1 MSLVLLALHL
11 VLILLLKS
19 MYQIPSLSTIPSGR
33 FWIVGDLLWDG
44 GWPSCG
50 WLWVKSRCQISSLVQ
65 YLLVDF
71 GRWVTILGMVS
82 DHPWVG
88 WWPPWGWYVTMM
100 IIRKLCTKFHVSRC
114 TGRGDFYHFKK
125 WRPSDRHK
133 DIMIDRHKDRHEQ
146 FIELL
151 RN

>member
-1 MSLVLLALHL
+1 MAIYLVWILLVKSRSKILSPWWLTIHGTSPDFDFMSLVLLALHL

-19 MYQIPSLSTIPSGR
+19 MYQISSLSTIPSGR

-82 DHPWVG
+82 DHPRDGGWPSMTPYLVLILWVESSCQ
-88 WWPPWGWYVTMM
+88 
-100 IIRKLCTKFHVSRC
+100 ISSL
-114 TGRGDFYHFKK
+114 
-125 WRPSDRHK
+125 
-133 DIMIDRHKDRHEQ
+133 
-146 FIELL
+146 
-151 RN
+151 